1 VNGPTRPAA
10 ARPGTLGRLLVLLV
24 LAGLLAAAIVLNR
37 QTPDV
42 ASTRVD
48 AGALAGSVVPPANA
62 LSTAWYCA
70 AGTAVGGGA
79 ADEWIDIANLSPAR
93 IRATITVYP
102 GGQDEPATRDVEL
115 DGYERT
121 SQRVAQVL
129 ETENPGVVVEV
140 FGGPA
145 IVEHE
150 LRGATDL
157 AMGPCAHEPSHRWYF
172 AAGDTGK
179 GAVQQLEL
187 FNPFGDDAIIDVT
200 FVTDGGV
207 QEPTDLQGFVV
218 GRHSKVVVPIQDLV
232 PRQARVATQIVART
246 GRVVA
251 EQVRTFDGTDA
262 RVGLAVSLGSVDT
275 HREWTVPFG
284 DAGPGV
290 TSTIA
295 IANFG
300 VVPAQVEVSVLL
312 PGDGVLAP
320 ETVDVPSRSVV
331 HVDPGA
337 RVPVGSGYGAVVR
350 AQGATPIVAAGYL
363 GIASGTDSPGAAE
376 GVGAPATTRKWAF
389 AGSPLRTS
397 SRITVVSRST
407 RPITV
412 ELRAYVA
419 GDPNSPR
426 SAPAV
431 VVQPGK
437 QVQFDLD
444 ALGISPDQVLV
455 VGADGPIVAGR
466 EVFVGGVSLAVG
478 VPWPE

>member
-1 VNGPTRPAA
+1 
-10 ARPGTLGRLLVLLV
+10 VLLV
-24 LAGLLAAAIVLNR
+24 LAGLLAAAIVLNG

-48 AGALAGSVVPPANA
+48 TGALAGSVVPPANA

-79 ADEWIDIANLSPAR
+79 ADEWIDIANLSPAP
-93 IRATITVYP
+93 IKATITVYP
-102 GGQDEPATRDVEL
+102 GGEDEPGTRDVEL
-115 DGYERT
+115 QGYERV
-121 SQRVAQVL
+121 SERVAQVL
-129 ETENPGVVVEV
+129 ETRNPGVVVEV

-150 LRGATDL
+150 LRGTATADL
-157 AMGPCAHEPSHRWYF
+157 AMGPCAHEPSRRWYF
-172 AAGDTGK
+172 AAGDTAK
-179 GAVQQLEL
+179 GATQQLEL
-187 FNPFGDDAIIDVT
+187 FNPFGDDAILDIT

-232 PRQARVATQIVART
+232 PRQDRVATQIVTRT
-246 GRVVA
+246 GRIVA
-251 EQVRTFDGTDA
+251 EQTHTFDGTDG
-262 RVGLAVSLGSVDT
+262 RVGLAVSLGSIDT
-275 HREWTVPFG
+275 RREWTVPFG

-290 TSTIA
+290 TSTLA

-300 VVPAQVEVSVLL
+300 MAPAQVEVSVLL
-312 PGDGVLAP
+312 PSEGVLAP
-320 ETVDVPSRSVV
+320 ETIDVPSRSVV
-331 HVDPGA
+331 RVDPGA
-337 RVPVGSGYGAVVR
+337 RVPAGSGYGAIVTAR
-350 AQGATPIVAAGYL
+350 GPTPIVVEGFLANAD
-363 GIASGTDSPGAAE
+363 GTETPGAAE
-376 GVGAPATTRKWAF
+376 GLGAPAPALKWAF

-407 RPITV
+407 RPVTV
-412 ELRAYVA
+412 ELRAYVV
-419 GDPNSPR
+419 GDPNSPH

-444 ALGISPDQVLV
+444 ELGITPDQVLV

-466 EVFVGGVSLAVG
+466 EVFVGGVSLATG